1 RQMVLARFR
10 HFRPGPERLRNPRS
24 ESASWRHGPKRA
36 AQLPEPGALRHRLG
50 RAGRCDG
57 LLRHR
62 ARIRQDAQAVR
73 GQTDCLAPTG
83 SGETRLDDHGN
94 RERAASGA
102 ARRAF
107 ERQRQSRRYAHFHA
121 EDEQRRHRSGYSA
134 QSSRHSGS
142 QRDRRRL
149 LRDAAH
155 EQPGERVHLRGH
167 QRHSQADHRR
177 KDYGYFRVCL
187 KPMQIQLRRFLL
199 SFAALFSFLVFV
211 SVCGA
216 QNPPQAPKPKVR
228 TVTAFINIERG
239 RYQIQVSEAADFL
252 KKAKTT
258 FEKQGYT
265 VETLRIVTQPFP
277 EYTRGVSR
285 AEALQFFKNLDGVAQ
300 QEHLMISI
308 GPAYLSGEEGGAQAD
323 LLADILK

>member
-1 RQMVLARFR
+1 
-10 HFRPGPERLRNPRS
+10 
-24 ESASWRHGPKRA
+24 
-36 AQLPEPGALRHRLG
+36 
-50 RAGRCDG
+50 
-57 LLRHR
+57 
-62 ARIRQDAQAVR
+62 
-73 GQTDCLAPTG
+73 
-83 SGETRLDDHGN
+83 
-94 RERAASGA
+94 
-102 ARRAF
+102 
-107 ERQRQSRRYAHFHA
+107 
-121 EDEQRRHRSGYSA
+121 
-134 QSSRHSGS
+134 
-142 QRDRRRL
+142 
-149 LRDAAH
+149 
-155 EQPGERVHLRGH
+155 
-167 QRHSQADHRR
+167 
-177 KDYGYFRVCL
+177 
-187 KPMQIQLRRFLL
+187 
-199 SFAALFSFLVFV
+199 ALFSFLVFV

-323 LLADILK
+323 LLADILKNTKSLYGTVVVTNHEGVNWPAVKSAAGIIKTLADNTPHSEGNFRFAAIANVPAYSPFF